1 MIEWKMFIPLVG
13 DNRQS
18 RSVQLL
24 LLVPE
29 EEVLEYVG
37 PDEEVVLVQA
47 AAQQPGQK
55 KRLGP
60 TDWGRLDLFV
70 RWYVQRDKDLN
81 PLGNKT
87 EQLTSDLFHQI
98 NMENNPNF
106 FHQRWIPKVQY
117 QGLPDFLRFTTKEN
131 VVNVLLFQPMLL
143 IKKYFF

>member
-1 MIEWKMFIPLVG
+1 MFIPLVG

-60 TDWGRLDLFV
+60 TD
-70 RWYVQRDKDLN
+70 
-81 PLGNKT
+81 
-87 EQLTSDLFHQI
+87 
-98 NMENNPNF
+98 
-106 FHQRWIPKVQY
+106 
-117 QGLPDFLRFTTKEN
+117 
-131 VVNVLLFQPMLL
+131 
-143 IKKYFF
+143 